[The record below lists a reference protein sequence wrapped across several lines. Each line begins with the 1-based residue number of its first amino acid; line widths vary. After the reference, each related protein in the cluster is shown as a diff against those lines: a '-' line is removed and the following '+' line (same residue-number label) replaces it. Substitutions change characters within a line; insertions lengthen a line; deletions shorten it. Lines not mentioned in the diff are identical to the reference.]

1 MNNLTKVLAAALISL
16 GAALPA
22 QAAQVVFK
30 NPLGW
35 AGTGCP
41 AGSTSVTGVNSAELS
56 VLFDSYD
63 AGKNS
68 LSGLK
73 RAACSFSVPIKVP
86 DGLQVSKLTVDWEG
100 YVEGKAEFKRK
111 YKLIGS
117 GIVID
122 PSYISWKRDNY
133 NKPSGDNFTK
143 RDTLIHGSAAGCGGG
158 VYKLRI
164 NSQIKA
170 KTPNTYTAID
180 SADLT
185 NRLIFRVW
193 FQPC

>member
-1 MNNLTKVLAAALISL
+1 MNVLIKAVAAAVITLS
-16 GAALPA
+16 AALPA
-22 QAAQVVFK
+22 QAQVVFK
-30 NPLGW
+30 NPIGW

-41 AGSTSVTGVNSAELS
+41 AGSTFVDGANTAQLQ

-68 LSGLK
+68 LSGLA
-73 RAACSFSVPIKVP
+73 RSACSFSVPIQVP
-86 DGLQVSKLTVDWEG
+86 SGFQVSKLTADWEG
-100 YVEGKAEFKRK
+100 YVQGKGQFKRK

-122 PSYISWKRDNY
+122 PSYISWKTNNY
-133 NKPSGDNFTK
+133 NHPSGNNFTK
-143 RDTLIHGSAAGCGGG
+143 RDTLIHGSVAGCGGG

-164 NSQIKA
+164 NSQVRA
-170 KTPNTYTAID
+170 LNGNSYSAID

-185 NRLIFRVW
+185 NRLIFRVQ